1 MRATLQTAAPLA
13 ARPDAGGHHTCR
25 ECPVC
30 GTEECRV
37 MADLG
42 MYCDTAQAAQEARA
56 REAVHVPKG
65 PRRAPARRR

>member
-1 MRATLQTAAPLA
+1 MRRTTAAAAPLRA
-13 ARPDAGGHHTCR
+13 HPDPARYHTCL

-42 MYCDTAQAAQEARA
+42 MSCDTAQAAQEARA
-56 REAVHVPKG
+56 GEGPR
-65 PRRAPARRR
+65 PRRATRRGPVRRY